1 MPHVWRLLRI
11 NAKIG
16 QEATPL
22 SFSSKILSVSLGF
35 EEVEEVGREDSS
47 KDIILEMNSGKIDD
61 NRKESIIEKLERL
74 AEFCNEVKNSGI

>member
-1 MPHVWRLLRI
+1 MANLQQIAHKFRI
-11 NAKIG
+11 SESYLNSKEDG
-16 QEATPL
+16 L
-22 SFSSKILSVSLGF
+22 SIVQVSL
-35 EEVEEVGREDSS
+35 